1 MSLLSRPL
9 FKFNSAG
16 LLKAELNTLEII
28 EELDLCPIVEC
39 QVVEEVEDASL
50 QLLELDQ

>member
-1 MSLLSRPL
+1 MNLFSRPP

-28 EELDLCPIVEC
+28 EELDLCPLVEC
-39 QVVEEVEDASL
+39 QVVEEEEDASL